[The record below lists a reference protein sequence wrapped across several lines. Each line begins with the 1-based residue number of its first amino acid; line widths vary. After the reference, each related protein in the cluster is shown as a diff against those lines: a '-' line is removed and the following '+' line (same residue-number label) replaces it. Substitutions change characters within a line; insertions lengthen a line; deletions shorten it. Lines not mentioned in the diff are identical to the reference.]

1 MNFRRICVFC
11 GSNVGSKPVYSKTA
25 ESLGLLLAQRN
36 IELVYGG
43 GDIGLMGVLADSVL
57 AAGGRAIGV
66 IPESLV
72 QKEVGH
78 AGLTELRI
86 VKSMHE
92 RKAMMSDLSDGF
104 VALPGGFGT
113 FEEFCEVVTWS
124 QLGIQSKPCGLL
136 NVEGYYDPLL
146 ELFDHAVR
154 EGFLRDENRGLVL
167 EDRDAKR
174 LLAKMAAFVP
184 AAVEKWIW
192 KGERGPAKVPELLLR
207 PAHHVLHIAARDR
220 SGISVVQ
227 AQQRTLGWADGQDE
241 EIVVLGV
248 GDVNLGAAEPG
259 DDLGYGVAV
268 ADDDNH
274 SVVAGTNGFHQLR
287 CVVGGNH
294 GRRDVHTFGQ
304 RSSGLLSALE
314 FGDVDGVHAGVGEHG
329 GQHLGPLLSGGAE
342 RRIVLG
348 SRGLLRVACE
358 NYRYLRECRQRNQRQ
373 HRDQ

>member
-11 GSNVGSKPVYSKTA
+11 GSNMGSNPVYRQTA
-25 ESLGLLLAQRN
+25 ECLGLLLAHRKTG
-36 IELVYGG
+36 LVYGG
-43 GDIGLMGVLADSVL
+43 GNVGLMGVLADSVL

-66 IPESLV
+66 IPESLM

-92 RKAMMSDLSDGF
+92 RKALMSDLSDGF
-104 VALPGGFGT
+104 IAMPGGFGT

-154 EGFLRDENRGLVL
+154 EGLLGDENRGLVL

-192 KGERGPAKVPELLLR
+192 KVER
-207 PAHHVLHIAARDR
+207 
-220 SGISVVQ
+220 
-227 AQQRTLGWADGQDE
+227 
-241 EIVVLGV
+241 
-248 GDVNLGAAEPG
+248 
-259 DDLGYGVAV
+259 
-268 ADDDNH
+268 
-274 SVVAGTNGFHQLR
+274 
-287 CVVGGNH
+287 
-294 GRRDVHTFGQ
+294 
-304 RSSGLLSALE
+304 
-314 FGDVDGVHAGVGEHG
+314 
-329 GQHLGPLLSGGAE
+329 
-342 RRIVLG
+342 
-348 SRGLLRVACE
+348 
-358 NYRYLRECRQRNQRQ
+358 
-373 HRDQ
+373 